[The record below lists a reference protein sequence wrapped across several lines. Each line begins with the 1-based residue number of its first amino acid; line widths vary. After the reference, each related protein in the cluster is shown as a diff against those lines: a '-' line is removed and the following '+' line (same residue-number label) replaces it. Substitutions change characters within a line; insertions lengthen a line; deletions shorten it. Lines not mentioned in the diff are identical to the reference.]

1 MRGAGG
7 PVGVAIIDSGIDPSP
22 DFDGRI
28 THFYDFTGGRIRET
42 TPSDAY
48 GHGTHVAGLVGSTF
62 VGVNPNVTLIGLRV
76 LDGQGRGRTSD
87 VLRAIEFATANKDA
101 LGIRVLNLSLGHPV
115 YEPAATD
122 PLVQAVESAV
132 RAGLVVVTSAG
143 NFGMNPAT
151 GAPGY
156 AGITSPGNA
165 PSALTVGAIQTFD
178 TAGRRDDRIA
188 QYSSRGPS
196 WYDGFAKPDVGAP
209 GHALLSV
216 AAPGSVLRQRHEA
229 RGGYGAYMRLSGT
242 SMAVGVASG
251 VVALVLHANPGLTP
265 NALKAVLEFSAI
277 PVVDSTGKPF
287 DALTQGA
294 GGINGAGAIALA
306 GAIDASQ
313 PVGGK
318 WLANGV
324 AFESVLG
331 GEMLQWSALMI
342 WGGHRAHGGGVI
354 DENRPAWGTNVV
366 WGAGVQD
373 EDNIVWGTVFD
384 EGDNIVWGTNIV
396 WSLSDITWAT
406 TFAEGDNIVW
416 GTNIVWGNAL
426 IGTDEGDNI
435 VWGTASADEFNIV
448 WGNLQDV
455 DNVVWGTNLVLGMN
469 VWGERVVIGTRPP
482 AGLERHATRQR

>member
-1 MRGAGG
+1 
-7 PVGVAIIDSGIDPSP
+7 
-22 DFDGRI
+22 
-28 THFYDFTGGRIRET
+28 
-42 TPSDAY
+42 
-48 GHGTHVAGLVGSTF
+48 
-62 VGVNPNVTLIGLRV
+62 
-76 LDGQGRGRTSD
+76 
-87 VLRAIEFATANKDA
+87 
-101 LGIRVLNLSLGHPV
+101 
-115 YEPAATD
+115 
-122 PLVQAVESAV
+122 
-132 RAGLVVVTSAG
+132 
-143 NFGMNPAT
+143 
-151 GAPGY
+151 
-156 AGITSPGNA
+156 
-165 PSALTVGAIQTFD
+165 
-178 TAGRRDDRIA
+178 
-188 QYSSRGPS
+188 
-196 WYDGFAKPDVGAP
+196 
-209 GHALLSV
+209 V

-251 VVALVLHANPGLTP
+251 VVALVLHTNPGLTP

-318 WLANGV
+318 WLATGV

-373 EDNIVWGTVFD
+373 EDNIVWGTAFD

-426 IGTDEGDNI
+426 IGIDEGDNI
-435 VWGTASADEFNIV
+435 VWGTASTGEFNIV

-482 AGLERHATRQR
+482 AGLERHATRKR